1 MFFLK
6 KCNYNVKDVQITST
20 FYLQLLINGG
30 RNSEKIMLL
39 ITIGIA

>member
-20 FYLQLLINGG
+20 FYLQLLINDG